1 MAEQIHYSLSKRIL
15 MIILIFVCAVFGV
28 FLCVLG
34 FSPYNG
40 VELVQ
45 KTNNDL
51 DYTVSLKDNN
61 YFEKNVLPS
70 GGKYISNLIDH
81 FNVSFKYNSEFTQPV
96 SGSYSYQIIATI
108 SANESKSQSSASYW
122 SREFKLFQSDAKEI
136 RETRS
141 LTFTDEVK
149 VDYDVYN
156 NLLRD
161 FKMSYSLSAMGKLEV
176 SLVITGDLTNSLFSN
191 KMPLKSE
198 MSISVP
204 LTEQAVEVS
213 INTDAKNKEQILAS
227 TPKMTDSAI
236 IACRIAGL
244 LFVAITIIAAFASR
258 HVGRIKEAGAEYE
271 LNVKKLLSSY
281 DSIIVDLKSA
291 PNLAGIKV
299 SEVDDFDEL
308 LDVYNSIHQPINF
321 YTSRNTSIFIII
333 NEKMAWKFTVRLSDY
348 K

>member
-1 MAEQIHYSLSKRIL
+1 
-15 MIILIFVCAVFGV
+15 
-28 FLCVLG
+28 
-34 FSPYNG
+34 
-40 VELVQ
+40 
-45 KTNNDL
+45 
-51 DYTVSLKDNN
+51 
-61 YFEKNVLPS
+61 
-70 GGKYISNLIDH
+70 
-81 FNVSFKYNSEFTQPV
+81 
-96 SGSYSYQIIATI
+96 
-108 SANESKSQSSASYW
+108 
-122 SREFKLFQSDAKEI
+122 
-136 RETRS
+136 
-141 LTFTDEVK
+141 
-149 VDYDVYN
+149 
-156 NLLRD
+156 
-161 FKMSYSLSAMGKLEV
+161 MGKLEV

-213 INTDAKNKEQILAS
+213 INTDAKNKEQVLAS
-227 TPKMTDSAI
+227 APKMTDSAI

-244 LFVAITIIAAFASR
+244 LFVAITIIAAFAS
-258 HVGRIKEAGAEYE
+258 HYVGRIKEAGVEYE

-281 DSIIVDLKSA
+281 DSIIVDLKTA